1 MSSDLLSYDIVARR
15 RPDGLYDLKQHIRDA
30 DVPLEG
36 PLKREKAEARARE
49 LAQSHRTNAWV
60 EEING
65 PLRLLATR

>member
-1 MSSDLLSYDIVARR
+1 MSSDLLNYDIVARR
-15 RPDGLYDLKQHIRDA
+15 RADGLYEIKQHIRDA

-65 PLRLLATR
+65 PLRMLE